1 MREEQSRRIVIS
13 AGEHQSVIEP
23 AEHLLEQ
30 GWRLD
35 TLGLTP
41 QGIVRLE
48 QLTPLLEGE
57 LPRLVSVQL
66 ANHETGVLQPVA
78 EIAAMCNRAGVPCHT
93 DAVQVVGKLPVNF
106 RELNVSAMSLS
117 AHKFQGPPGI
127 GALILRDGVP
137 IAPLMFGGHQQDGLR
152 PGTESV
158 PLAIGMA
165 TSLDLWAK
173 EQDEHARRLT
183 ALHDRFES
191 GLRAVLPNIVVH
203 GTDAKR
209 LPQTSNIAFP
219 GVDGEVLRMA
229 LDLGGVACSVGSAC
243 SSGSTELSP
252 TLRAMELPNALVSS
266 SLRFSLGA
274 TTTEAEIDEAI
285 RRIAHVCR
293 ELGG

>member
-1 MREEQSRRIVIS
+1 
-13 AGEHQSVIEP
+13 
-23 AEHLLEQ
+23 
-30 GWRLD
+30 
-35 TLGLTP
+35 
-41 QGIVRLE
+41 
-48 QLTPLLEGE
+48 
-57 LPRLVSVQL
+57 
-66 ANHETGVLQPVA
+66 
-78 EIAAMCNRAGVPCHT
+78 
-93 DAVQVVGKLPVNF
+93 
-106 RELNVSAMSLS
+106 
-117 AHKFQGPPGI
+117 
-127 GALILRDGVP
+127 
-137 IAPLMFGGHQQDGLR
+137 MFGGHQQDGLR

-191 GLRAVLPNIVVH
+191 GLRAALPNIVVH

-252 TLRAMELPNALVSS
+252 TLRAMELPNDLGKFLTALQSRCHDHRSRDRRSHPPHRPRLPGTRRMTYVAGLEFGGE
-266 SLRFSLGA
+266 SLCGFSPEVGQEVILA
-274 TTTEAEIDEAI
+274 TALAF
-285 RRIAHVCR
+285 AV
-293 ELGG
+293 